1 MPSAERRPQGGS
13 ERPIFEALEAV
24 RRQAEF
30 FVGTAA
36 ASSSTDLTSA
46 LASDAASDGDTLALA
61 LRTLECA
68 RTVGA
73 SPAATARTPHSV
85 PTTPARRP
93 AQLESAHHQ
102 AQGALHRARGRVR
115 QVALA
120 VRRRLFLAAEAIEKA
135 GRASRCACADRTGGG
150 GRGGRGGGG
159 RHGPRRDPQCG
170 PLPTRAHCGCTVL
183 SALCGLAR
191 GRTVARAQASSYK
204 FLNCAIFCVRGL
216 DSCQDDARVLV

>member
-1 MPSAERRPQGGS
+1 MYSNMLALIGALARQPALKDVLARPCQAQSDGQGGS

-36 ASSSTDLTSA
+36 ASSSIDLTSA

-93 AQLESAHHQ
+93 AQLESAHTTK
-102 AQGALHRARGRVR
+102 L
-115 QVALA
+115 
-120 VRRRLFLAAEAIEKA
+120 K
-135 GRASRCACADRTGGG
+135 
-150 GRGGRGGGG
+150 
-159 RHGPRRDPQCG
+159 
-170 PLPTRAHCGCTVL
+170 
-183 SALCGLAR
+183 ALCTELEAEF
-191 GRTVARAQASSYK
+191 AKLPSQ
-204 FLNCAIFCVRGL
+204 
-216 DSCQDDARVLV
+216 